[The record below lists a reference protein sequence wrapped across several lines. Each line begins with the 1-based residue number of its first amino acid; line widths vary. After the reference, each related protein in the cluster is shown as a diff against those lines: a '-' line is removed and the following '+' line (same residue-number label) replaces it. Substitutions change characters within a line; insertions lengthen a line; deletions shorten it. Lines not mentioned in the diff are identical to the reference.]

1 MTNWNLCEQYTLTV
15 PATEQSIRPDLL
27 IYRCLKRVKQRP
39 LSNLFSNFILHH
51 VQNQLYYEKQGIRT
65 QGRRMQCVEEITGL
79 WAVAPIGVLFL
90 PNPSYLPRP
99 NFGCPLSILINE
111 NNYCLVFCVVKRL
124 ACPFR
129 MRPLWFNPFDRNS
142 GVPKKT
148 ISVARVRRE
157 AKNQLGPIEL
167 NQTLFNRPKFTKV

>member
-1 MTNWNLCEQYTLTV
+1 M
-15 PATEQSIRPDLL
+15 
-27 IYRCLKRVKQRP
+27 YRINCIMKSKDG
-39 LSNLFSNFILHH
+39 LH
-51 VQNQLYYEKQGIRT
+51 GIRT

-129 MRPLWFNPFDRNS
+129 VTAVEATLIQPIRSKQRGAEKNDFRGTS
-142 GVPKKT
+142 QKRSKK
-148 ISVARVRRE
+148 SAWSD
-157 AKNQLGPIEL
+157 
-167 NQTLFNRPKFTKV
+167 